1 MVAMSERFLSVDRYI
16 EQHLDGWMAEL
27 TALCAVP
34 SVSARHEGVEDC
46 ARLVAELIRR
56 RGFDARV
63 EPSGGH
69 PVVLAHAEGA
79 NTDRTMLLY
88 NHYDVQPPEPLEL
101 WDSPPFAAEV
111 RDGKLYARG
120 AKDDKGE
127 LVARLAAIDALR
139 AVDGRLPC
147 RLTWLVEGEEEVG
160 STSLPEFVRQH
171 ADELACDGA
180 IWEEGGID
188 EEGRP
193 LMALGARGLLYV
205 ELRVRTLS
213 RDGHSGGANLL
224 PNAAWRLVW
233 ALSTLKGADERVLIP
248 GFYDSV
254 RGISPRQQELMDAVP
269 EDVVRAHEESYRVSF
284 GLDRL
289 LLDRT
294 GPAVSAASFD
304 PTCNIAGLT
313 SGYQGPGSKTIVP
326 AAASAKIDFR
336 LVPDQD
342 PDDVCRKLRRHLDAG
357 GFEDV
362 EIEVLGPERPGLVDP
377 DAPLVRLCAE
387 TAEEVYGTP
396 ALITPL
402 MGGTTPMY
410 LFTERG
416 VPVVAPGVG
425 FGSTNRAHSPNENV
439 RLDDLRNAARHVARL
454 LVRFAD
460 E

>member
-1 MVAMSERFLSVDRYI
+1 MSERFHSVDRYI
-16 EQHLDGWMAEL
+16 DEHLDGWLAEL
-27 TALCAVP
+27 TELCAVP
-34 SVSARHEGVEDC
+34 SVSARHEGVDDC

-63 EPSGGH
+63 EASAGH

-79 NTDRTMLLY
+79 NANRTMLLY

-101 WDSPPFAAEV
+101 WQSPPFAAQQ
-111 RDGKLYARG
+111 RDGRLYARG

-139 AVDGRLPC
+139 AVDGGLPC

-160 STSLPEFVRQH
+160 STSLPEFVRAH
-171 ADELACDGA
+171 AGELACDGA
-180 IWEEGGID
+180 IWEEGSID

-193 LMALGARGLLYV
+193 LITLGARGLLYV
-205 ELRVRTLS
+205 ELSVRTLS

-233 ALSTLKGADERVLIP
+233 ALSTLKDGDERVLIP
-248 GFYDSV
+248 GFYDAV
-254 RGISPRQQELMDAVP
+254 RGISARQRELLEALP
-269 EDVVRAHEESYRVSF
+269 SQEESYKASF
-284 GLDRL
+284 GLERL
-289 LLDRT
+289 LRDRT
-294 GPAVSAASFD
+294 GIQVSAAPFD
-304 PTCNIAGLT
+304 PTCNVAGLT

-342 PDDVCRKLRRHLDAG
+342 PDDVCRKLRAHLDAG
-357 GFEDV
+357 GFTDV
-362 EIEVLGPERPGLVDP
+362 EIVVLGPERPGIVDP
-377 DAPLVRLCAE
+377 DATLVRLCAE
-387 TAEEVYGTP
+387 TAQEVYGKP
-396 ALITPL
+396 ALVTPL
-402 MGGTTPMY
+402 SGGTTPMY
-410 LFTERG
+410 LFTEQG

-425 FGSTNRAHSPNENV
+425 FGATNLAHSPNENV
-439 RLDDLRNAARHVARL
+439 RLEDLKNAARHVARL

-460 E
+460 A

>member
-1 MVAMSERFLSVDRYI
+1 MSERFAAVDRYI
-16 EQHLDGWMAEL
+16 EEQLAGWLAEL
-27 TALCAVP
+27 TELCAVP
-34 SVSARHEGVEDC
+34 SVSARHEGIEECAQLVVE
-46 ARLVAELIRR
+46 LLRR
-56 RGFDARV
+56 RGFAARV
-63 EPSGGH
+63 EPTGGH
-69 PVVLAHAEGA
+69 PVVIGHAEGA
-79 NTDRTMLLY
+79 NPDRTMLLY

-101 WDSPPFAAEV
+101 WDSAPFTATI
-111 RDGKLYARG
+111 RDGRLYARG

-127 LVARLAAIDALR
+127 LVARLAALDALR

-160 STSLPEFVRQH
+160 SNSLPGFVKAH
-171 ADELACDGA
+171 ADELTCDGA

-188 EEGRP
+188 EQGRP
-193 LMALGARGLLYV
+193 VIALGARGLLYV

-213 RDGHSGGANLL
+213 RDGHSGAANLL

-233 ALSTLKGADERVLIP
+233 ALSTLKDQQERVLVP
-248 GFYDSV
+248 GFYDAV
-254 RGISPRQQELMDAVP
+254 RDISPRQQEMLEALP
-269 EDVVRAHEESYRVSF
+269 SHEDTYKASF

-294 GPAVSAASFD
+294 GTAVSAAPFD

-342 PDDVCRKLRRHLDAG
+342 PHDVCRKLRSHLDSG
-357 GFEDV
+357 GFTDV

-377 DAPLVRLCAE
+377 DSPLVTLCMD
-387 TAEEVYGTP
+387 TAQEVYGTQ
-396 ALITPL
+396 AVVAPL

-425 FGSTNRAHSPNENV
+425 FGASNLAHSPNENV
-439 RLDDLRNAARHVARL
+439 RLVDLQNAARHVARL
-454 LVRFAD
+454 LARFAD
-460 E
+460 D

>member
-1 MVAMSERFLSVDRYI
+1 MVVMSDRFHSVDRYI
-16 EQHLDGWMAEL
+16 EEHLDGWLAEL
-27 TALCAVP
+27 TELCAVP
-34 SVSARHEGVEDC
+34 SVSARHEGIDEC
-46 ARLVAELIRR
+46 ASLVAELLRR

-63 EPSGGH
+63 EPSAGH
-69 PVVLAHAEGA
+69 PVVLAHADGA
-79 NTDRTMLLY
+79 NADRTMLLY

-101 WDSPPFAAEV
+101 WESPPFAAQV
-111 RDGKLYARG
+111 RDGRLYARG

-160 STSLPEFVRQH
+160 SNSLPAFVREH
-171 ADELACDGA
+171 AGELACDGA

-188 EEGRP
+188 DEGRP
-193 LMALGARGLLYV
+193 MVTLGARGLLYV

-233 ALSTLKGADERVLIP
+233 ALGTLKDANERVLIP
-248 GFYDSV
+248 GFSDAV
-254 RGISPRQQELMDAVP
+254 RGISPRQQELL
-269 EDVVRAHEESYRVSF
+269 DVLPSHEESYKASF
-284 GLDRL
+284 ALDRL

-294 GPAVSAASFD
+294 GAAVTAAPFD

-326 AAASAKIDFR
+326 AVASAKIDFR

-342 PDDVCRKLRRHLDAG
+342 PDDICRKLRAHLDAG
-357 GFEDV
+357 GFTDV
-362 EIEVLGPERPGLVDP
+362 EIEVLGPERPGIVDP

-387 TAEEVYGTP
+387 TAEEVYGKP

-402 MGGTTPMY
+402 TGGTTPMY

-425 FGSTNRAHSPNENV
+425 FGSSNLAHSPNENV
-439 RLDDLRNAARHVARL
+439 RLVDLRRAAGHLARL
-454 LVRFAD
+454 LVRFSD
-460 E
+460 G

>member
-1 MVAMSERFLSVDRYI
+1 MSDRFLSVDRYV
-16 EQHLDGWMAEL
+16 EQHLDGWLAEL
-27 TALCAVP
+27 TELCAVP

-46 ARLVAELIRR
+46 AALVAELLRR

-69 PVVLAHAEGA
+69 PVVLAHAGGA
-79 NTDRTMLLY
+79 NPDRTMLLY

-101 WDSPPFAAEV
+101 WDSPPFSAQV
-111 RDGKLYARG
+111 RDGRLYARG

-139 AVDGRLPC
+139 AVDGQLPC

-160 STSLPEFVRQH
+160 SNSLPEFVRRH
-171 ADELACDGA
+171 AEELKVDGA

-188 EEGRP
+188 HEGRP
-193 LMALGARGLLYV
+193 MVTLGARGLLYV
-205 ELRVRTLS
+205 ELRVHTLS

-233 ALSTLKGADERVLIP
+233 ALNTLKDAGERVLIP
-248 GFYDSV
+248 GFYDAV
-254 RGISPRQQELMDAVP
+254 RGISPRQQELL
-269 EDVVRAHEESYRVSF
+269 DVLPSQEESYKTSF
-284 GLDRL
+284 GLERL
-289 LLDRT
+289 LLGRA
-294 GPAVSAASFD
+294 GAAVTAAPFD

-342 PDDVCRKLRRHLDAG
+342 PDDICRKLRAHLDAG
-357 GFEDV
+357 GFPDV
-362 EIEVLGPERPGLVDP
+362 EIEVLGPERPGIVDP

-387 TAEEVYGTP
+387 TAEEVYGQP

-402 MGGTTPMY
+402 TGGTTPMY

-425 FGSTNRAHSPNENV
+425 YGSTNLAHSPNENV
-439 RLDDLRNAARHVARL
+439 RLVDLRNAARHLARL

-460 E
+460 A

>member
-1 MVAMSERFLSVDRYI
+1 MSDRFLSVDRYI
-16 EQHLDGWMAEL
+16 EEHMDGWLAEL
-27 TALCAVP
+27 SDLCAVP
-34 SVSARHEGVEDC
+34 SVSARHEGIDDC
-46 ARLVAELIRR
+46 AGLVAELLRR

-63 EPSGGH
+63 EPTGGH
-69 PVVLAHAEGA
+69 PVVLAHVAGA
-79 NTDRTMLLY
+79 NRDRTMLLY

-101 WDSPPFAAEV
+101 WVSPPFAAQV
-111 RDGKLYARG
+111 RDGRLYARG

-127 LVARLAAIDALR
+127 LVARLAAIDALC
-139 AVDGRLPC
+139 AVDGQLPC

-160 STSLPEFVRQH
+160 SNSLPEFVRRH
-171 ADELACDGA
+171 AGELAVDGA

-188 EEGRP
+188 HEGRP
-193 LMALGARGLLYV
+193 MVTLGARGLLYV
-205 ELRVRTLS
+205 DLRVRTLS

-233 ALSTLKGADERVLIP
+233 ALSTLKDANERVLIP
-248 GFYDSV
+248 GFYDAV
-254 RGISPRQQELMDAVP
+254 RGISPRQQDLL
-269 EDVVRAHEESYRVSF
+269 DVLPSHEESYRASF
-284 GLDRL
+284 GLERL

-294 GPAVSAASFD
+294 GAAVTAAPFD

-326 AAASAKIDFR
+326 AAASAKVDFR

-342 PDDVCRKLRRHLDAG
+342 PDDVCRKLRGHLDAG
-357 GFEDV
+357 GFADV
-362 EIEVLGPERPGLVDP
+362 EIEVLGPERPGIVDP

-387 TAEEVYGTP
+387 TAEEVYGKP

-402 MGGTTPMY
+402 TGGTDPRY

-425 FGSTNRAHSPNENV
+425 YGSSNLAHSPNENV
-439 RLDDLRNAARHVARL
+439 RLVDLRDAARHLARL

-460 E
+460 A